1 MGWRHDATHAL
12 LLYRSEEKAV
22 ILFQSGARIHL
33 TDFSWPK
40 NMMPS
45 GFSMKCRKHLHNKRL
60 VEVRQLGVD
69 RIADL
74 QFGSDQAAQH
84 LIIELYDRGNVV
96 LTDNAYC
103 ILGLLRPRTDSDS
116 DVRFAVGEQYP
127 VELARQERTP
137 PTKERWAGL
146 WVRQCVPQCGSRSD
160 PCRLVEILAAAQPG
174 QPVHKV
180 LSPHCGESGE

>member
-1 MGWRHDATHAL
+1 MPRGQEGETHPL
-12 LLYRSEEKAV
+12 PLCRSDEKVV

-33 TDFSWPK
+33 TEFSWPK

-60 VEVRQLGVD
+60 VDIRQLGVD

-74 QFGSDQAAQH
+74 QFGSDHAAQH
-84 LIIELYDRGNVV
+84 LIVELYDRGNVV
-96 LTDNAYC
+96 LTDQAYC

-137 PTKERWAGL
+137 PTKER
-146 WVRQCVPQCGSRSD
+146 
-160 PCRLVEILAAAQPG
+160 
-174 QPVHKV
+174 
-180 LSPHCGESGE
+180 